1 MNVFSGKTIFL
12 CFFFIL
18 FFSFNSK
25 SQDEYRAEIGL
36 QGGANIYTGD
46 VNTVAKPDY
55 FLQNM
60 KNIQPDF
67 GLFFRYRFN
76 PRTALRLGYDYSTV
90 NGSYTYNVNTS
101 QQLSQTLHI
110 VDMTGEYNFFDLEN
124 DPYKRYSKKYSPYI
138 FAGLG
143 VIYIPDAETLFQ
155 KKYAP
160 TIPFG
165 IGLKWKMAKRWNLN
179 VQWTNQLLLSD
190 NLEGTIR
197 LDYGELIKDWDLN
210 GNPVWPND
218 LSPIPTWT
226 KRINPMN
233 NDLLSGLT
241 VGISFDFWKKGCDCN
256 QSDKMKKKTSVFQR

>member
-1 MNVFSGKTIFL
+1 MNVFSGKTILL

-90 NGSYTYNVNTS
+90 NGSYIYNVNTS
-101 QQLSQTLHI
+101 QQLNQTLHI

-143 VIYIPDAETLFQ
+143 VILLPDVENLLQ

-165 IGLKWKMAKRWNLN
+165 FGLKWKMAQRWNVN
-179 VQWTNQLLLSD
+179 VQWSNHFLLED
-190 NLEGTIR
+190 NLEGI
-197 LDYGELIKDWDLN
+197 LKFDYGEQLRII
-210 GNPVWPND
+210 GNTPRWNPAW
-218 LSPIPTWT
+218 S

-233 NDLLSGLT
+233 NDLLSGLMI
-241 VGISFDFWKKGCDCN
+241 GISFDFWKKGCDCN